1 MFVLFNIL
9 LMLYKVHLKKV
20 DVTIF
25 FDPIRHY
32 ASNVFLQA
40 LNSDNKTAVFDVMK
54 SSIF

>member
-9 LMLYKVHLKKV
+9 LMLYKVHWKKV